1 MDKAPARGDEKTGA
15 RIIAEIAQA
24 LTKNTATNTQ
34 RTKSGHSHNLQPHI
48 SANISRENPRSRRH
62 A

>member
-1 MDKAPARGDEKTGA
+1 MNKAPARGDEKTGA

-24 LTKNTATNTQ
+24 LTKNTAASRE
-34 RTKSGHSHNLQPHI
+34 RTKIGLSNILQPLNG
-48 SANISRENPRSRRH
+48 ANIRADLPRRRRS

>member
-24 LTKNTATNTQ
+24 LTKNTATNTA
-34 RTKSGHSHNLQPHI
+34 RTKIGHSHNLQPHI
-48 SANISRENPRSRRH
+48 SANIPAEIPRSRRH